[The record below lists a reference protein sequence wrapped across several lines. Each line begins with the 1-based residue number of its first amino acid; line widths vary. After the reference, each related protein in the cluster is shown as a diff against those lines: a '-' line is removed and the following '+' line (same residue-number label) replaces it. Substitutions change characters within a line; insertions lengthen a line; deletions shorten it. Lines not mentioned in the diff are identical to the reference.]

1 MFFGS
6 DILMKAYL
14 LTLTGAILLSAVLS
28 ILVSDGKIGKFI
40 KGMTRLFVFSVVI
53 LPIASMFGEKRL
65 SFSASEVGTDVGYLK
80 KCAALLSER
89 DETEIKEYLKE
100 EYSLDSEAAVER
112 AAEGNFEREK
122 IVVYIE
128 EFGIFGQEGH
138 IDMIACIQADLE
150 EKYGCQ
156 TEVIWQGKG

>member
-1 MFFGS
+1 
-6 DILMKAYL
+6 MKAYL

-28 ILVSDGKIGKFI
+28 ILVSDGKMGKFI

-53 LPIASMFGEKRL
+53 FPIASLFGENKI

-80 KCAALLSER
+80 KCSALLCER
-89 DETEIKEYLKE
+89 DEAEIKEYLKK
-100 EYSLDSEAAVER
+100 EYLLDSEAEVER
-112 AAEGNFEREK
+112 AADGNFLREK
-122 IVVYIE
+122 IIVIIE
-128 EFGIFGQEGH
+128 DSGIIGQDGH

-150 EKYGCQ
+150 EKYGCK